1 MSIGERIG
9 VVTHYFNH
17 IRVAVL
23 SLEQDLRLGD
33 RVHFLGAHTDF
44 DQEITSMQIEHSPVG
59 EAGAGQEVAVLAH
72 QRVHRGDSV
81 YRLSEED
88 EVGET

>member
-1 MSIGERIG
+1 MTTGERVG
-9 VVTHYFNH
+9 VVTHFFNH
-17 IRVAVL
+17 ISVAVL

-44 DQEITSMQIEHSPVG
+44 DQEITSMQIEHTPVN
-59 EAGAGQEVAVLAH
+59 EVSAGQEVAVQVR

-81 YRLSEED
+81 YRLSEGD
-88 EVGET
+88 EAE